1 MTVLTPP
8 QALPTLAGGGWELF
22 TVCTP
27 RGYLGV
33 RRGRDEEVAV
43 ELGDLCPDGV
53 APTSGTSTVRLGH
66 DGQVTVSCLS
76 APPALW
82 SGRAGERL
90 VPELPSCR
98 EAMSLEAGDLLV
110 LCSADVLE
118 HLDHGLPHLTAVT
131 AAITDPSH
139 RACAVATDIE
149 ALTTEGAA
157 VVAVWV
163 PTDLGRRT
171 TIHQQNRPEEVRP

>member
-1 MTVLTPP
+1 M
-8 QALPTLAGGGWELF
+8 
-22 TVCTP
+22 
-27 RGYLGV
+27 
-33 RRGRDEEVAV
+33 AV

-98 EAMSLEAGDLLV
+98 EDDVARAPV
-110 LCSADVLE
+110 TCSSCARPTCWSTSTTACPD
-118 HLDHGLPHLTAVT
+118 LTAVT